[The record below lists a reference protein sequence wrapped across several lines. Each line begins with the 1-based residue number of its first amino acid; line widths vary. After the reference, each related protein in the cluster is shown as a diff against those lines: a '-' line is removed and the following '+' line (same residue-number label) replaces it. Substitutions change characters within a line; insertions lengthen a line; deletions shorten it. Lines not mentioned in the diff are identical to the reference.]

1 MRRGRTAGAGV
12 EVVVVGRGRTYR
24 RAVVTT
30 ATTILV
36 AITFTSGL
44 STPAGATAMVLADG
58 READGAAM
66 TTAQA
71 HVPYGAAPAAGRG
84 AEARGGAMVDGR
96 EARGSTTSDGR
107 GARGGATVGGRE
119 ARGGITADD
128 RKARG
133 GATADGREARGG
145 TPHGRGP
152 DGVATA
158 GRGDRGGITAGG
170 REARG
175 GTAADDREARG
186 GATAG
191 GREARGGTSHGRGP
205 DRAAKPYAPS
215 RRYPI
220 SVELASLSP
229 AVVRQGG
236 ELRISGR
243 VTNTSGRRVGAARI
257 GVRIGA
263 SGAIDTRGGLATVAR
278 RRPLTRAD
286 GPEVADRTA
295 RLAPLPTGAERG
307 FRLTVPVPD
316 LELDGAGAYA
326 LTVHVVGADGAGAGT
341 VLGLT
346 RTHLSAYPDATRLE
360 PLRTTVLWPVLDT
373 PRMEALTLRTQD
385 SVLPVFRDDQLT
397 AAFGPGGRLRRL
409 VEMGRGQ
416 PVTWVLDPDLIVQ
429 ARAMAAGYRVART
442 PGDTDPQ
449 QATEGKG
456 GEAAAGWLAALRAA
470 VRGREVIALPYADP
484 DLASLARG
492 GGAPLAGLLRR
503 ASRTGRRVVD
513 RALGVHARAG
523 VGWPA
528 GGELDDGIARYAKGL
543 GLDTV
548 LASGAGVAS
557 AGELVSEGATDD
569 GAVSLEGGTTA
580 LRYDAAIASQLFAS
594 HPAAGASGAPARL
607 RLRQRLLAET
617 LTAAR
622 ELPYAR
628 RELVM
633 VPPRRMPL
641 AVGRVL
647 LTVVAEGRKA
657 GWLEPAGFAAALRKP
672 TAGRLRGFDG
682 YPLARHASELPPSR
696 LAAVVRDRLRMRA
709 LAKVLS
715 DARAT
720 AASVRAALARSVAT
734 AWRADPAGAA
744 SYQRG
749 VSRYLTASIASVR
762 LVPKSTVVVTGG
774 SATIPVTV
782 DNGLQQDLT
791 GVELRVLSSR
801 PERLT
806 ARDRAMPVQA
816 SRAVSRTVRMRV
828 EAYANGPVRLTAQL
842 YTSADGRPWGAPMTF
857 TADVRSVPSGAV
869 IFVLGGT
876 ALIVLAVAFRL
887 RRTRRQ

>member
-1 MRRGRTAGAGV
+1 MGS
-12 EVVVVGRGRTYR
+12 GRTYG
-24 RAVVTT
+24 RAVVATV
-30 ATTILV
+30 TTILV
-36 AITFTSGL
+36 AITSVPATPTGPAEAVGPAPGRGTYGVTAAQGSSRAYGVTAAQGSSRAYGVTAAQGSSRAYGVTAAQGSSRTHDVTAAQGPSRAYGA
-44 STPAGATAMVLADG
+44 STP
-58 READGAAM
+58 
-66 TTAQA
+66 
-71 HVPYGAAPAAGRG
+71 H
-84 AEARGGAMVDGR
+84 
-96 EARGSTTSDGR
+96 S
-107 GARGGATVGGRE
+107 
-119 ARGGITADD
+119 
-128 RKARG
+128 
-133 GATADGREARGG
+133 
-145 TPHGRGP
+145 
-152 DGVATA
+152 
-158 GRGDRGGITAGG
+158 
-170 REARG
+170 
-175 GTAADDREARG
+175 
-186 GATAG
+186 
-191 GREARGGTSHGRGP
+191 
-205 DRAAKPYAPS
+205 PS
-215 RRYPI
+215 RSYPV
-220 SVELASLSP
+220 SVELASLTP
-229 AVVRQGG
+229 AVIRQGG

-243 VTNTSGRRVGAARI
+243 VTNTSGRRLGPAHI

-263 SGAIDTRGGLATVAR
+263 AGAIDTRGGLSTVAR
-278 RRPLTRAD
+278 RTPLTRAD
-286 GPEVADRTA
+286 GPEVAGRA
-295 RLAPLPTGAERG
+295 AHLAALPTGAERG

-316 LELDGAGAYA
+316 LELDDAGAYA
-326 LTVHVVGADGAGAGT
+326 LTVNVVREGGAGAGT

-360 PLRTTVLWPVLDT
+360 PLRTTVLWPVLDA

-385 SVLPVFRDDQLT
+385 SVLPVFRDDELT

-409 VEMGRGQ
+409 VEMGKGK

-442 PGDTDPQ
+442 PGDSDPQ
-449 QATEGKG
+449 EATEGEG
-456 GEAAAGWLAALRAA
+456 GETAADWLAALRAA
-470 VRGREVIALPYADP
+470 VRGREVIALPFADP

-492 GGAPLAGLLRR
+492 GGAPLTGLLRG
-503 ASRTGRRVVD
+503 ASRTGRSVVD
-513 RALGVHARAG
+513 RALGVHARTG

-528 GGELDDGIARYAKGL
+528 GGELDDGIARYAKEL

-557 AGELVSEGATDD
+557 EGELVSEGATDD

-580 LRYDAAIASQLFAS
+580 LRYDAAIAAQLFAS
-594 HPAAGASGAPARL
+594 HPAAGAAGEPARL
-607 RLRQRLLAET
+607 LLRQRLLAET

-633 VPPRRMPL
+633 VPPRRMSL
-641 AVGRVL
+641 AVARVL

-682 YPLARHASELPPSR
+682 YPLARHASELPPAR
-696 LAAVVRDRLRMRA
+696 LAAVVRDRRRMRA

-734 AWRADPAGAA
+734 AWRADQSGAA
-744 SYQRG
+744 SYQQG

-762 LVPKSTVVVTGG
+762 LVPKSMVVVAGG

-801 PERLT
+801 PERLN
-806 ARDRAMPVQA
+806 ARDRAMPVRA
-816 SRAVSRTVRMRV
+816 SRAVSRTVRIRV
-828 EAYANGPVRLTAQL
+828 KAYANGPVRLTAQL
-842 YTSADGRPWGAPMTF
+842 YTTADGLPWGAPMTF
-857 TADVRSVPSGAV
+857 TADVRSAPSGAV

-876 ALIVLAVAFRL
+876 ALIVLAAAFRP
-887 RRTRRQ
+887 RRARRR

>member
-1 MRRGRTAGAGV
+1 M
-12 EVVVVGRGRTYR
+12 VVVGRGRTYR
-24 RAVVTT
+24 RAVVAT
-30 ATTILV
+30 ATTVLV
-36 AITFTSGL
+36 AITSAL
-44 STPAGATAMVLADG
+44 STPAGAAAMVLADG
-58 READGAAM
+58 REVDGAAM
-66 TTAQA
+66 AAAQGR
-71 HVPYGAAPAAGRG
+71 VPYGAVPA
-84 AEARGGAMVDGR
+84 
-96 EARGSTTSDGR
+96 DGR
-107 GARGGATVGGRE
+107 GARGGTMADGRE
-119 ARGGITADD
+119 ARGGITAD
-128 RKARG
+128 
-133 GATADGREARGG
+133 
-145 TPHGRGP
+145 GRG
-152 DGVATA
+152 AH
-158 GRGDRGGITAGG
+158 
-170 REARG
+170 G
-175 GTAADDREARG
+175 GTAADGRGARG
-186 GATAG
+186 GTTAD
-191 GREARGGTSHGRGP
+191 GRQARDGTSHGRGP
-205 DRAAKPYAPS
+205 GGAAMDHAPS
-215 RRYPI
+215 PRYPV
-220 SVELASLSP
+220 SVELASLTP

-243 VTNTSGRRVGAARI
+243 VTNTSGRRLGAARI

-278 RRPLTRAD
+278 RTPLTRAD

-326 LTVHVVGADGAGAGT
+326 LTVHVVRADGAGAGT

-429 ARAMAAGYRVART
+429 AQAMAVGYRVART
-442 PGDTDPQ
+442 PGDPDPQ

-456 GEAAAGWLAALRAA
+456 GAAAEGWLAALRAA

-842 YTSADGRPWGAPMTF
+842 YTTADGRPWGAPMTF

-887 RRTRRQ
+887 RRTRRP

>member
-1 MRRGRTAGAGV
+1 M
-12 EVVVVGRGRTYR
+12 
-24 RAVVTT
+24 
-30 ATTILV
+30 
-36 AITFTSGL
+36 
-44 STPAGATAMVLADG
+44 
-58 READGAAM
+58 
-66 TTAQA
+66 AQ
-71 HVPYGAAPAAGRG
+71 GRG
-84 AEARGGAMVDGR
+84 AHRAAL
-96 EARGSTTSDGR
+96 ADGR
-107 GARGGATVGGRE
+107 GARGGTSEGRGPYGG
-119 ARGGITADD
+119 AVPADGRGAQGVTTAQGRGAHSAAPADG
-128 RKARG
+128 RGAHG
-133 GATADGREARGG
+133 GATADGREARAAA
-145 TPHGRGP
+145 PRGRGP
-152 DGVATA
+152 
-158 GRGDRGGITAGG
+158 GG
-170 REARG
+170 
-175 GTAADDREARG
+175 
-186 GATAG
+186 
-191 GREARGGTSHGRGP
+191 
-205 DRAAKPYAPS
+205 DRAAHARS
-215 RRYPI
+215 RRYPV
-220 SVELASLSP
+220 SVELASLTP
-229 AVVRQGG
+229 AVIRQGG

-243 VTNTSGRRVGAARI
+243 VTNTSGRRVGVARV

-278 RRPLTRAD
+278 RTPLTRAD

-326 LTVHVVGADGAGAGT
+326 LTVHVVRADGAGAGAGT

-373 PRMEALTLRTQD
+373 PRMEALALRTQD

-429 ARAMAAGYRVART
+429 ARAMVAGYRVART

-449 QATEGKG
+449 RATEGTG

-503 ASRTGRRVVD
+503 ASRTGRSVVD

-607 RLRQRLLAET
+607 LLRQRLLAET

-641 AVGRVL
+641 AVARVL

-682 YPLARHASELPPSR
+682 YPLARHAAELPPSR
-696 LAAVVRDRLRMRA
+696 LTAVVRDRLRMRA

-816 SRAVSRTVRMRV
+816 SRAVSRTVRIRV

-842 YTSADGRPWGAPMTF
+842 YTTTDGRPWGAPMMF

-887 RRTRRQ
+887 RRTRSR

>member
-1 MRRGRTAGAGV
+1 M
-12 EVVVVGRGRTYR
+12 GRGRTYR
-24 RAVVTT
+24 RAVVAT

-36 AITFTSGL
+36 AIASVL
-44 STPAGATAMVLADG
+44 STPAGAAAMVLADG
-58 READGAAM
+58 REVYGAAM
-66 TTAQA
+66 AA
-71 HVPYGAAPAAGRG
+71 APGRVPYGAP
-84 AEARGGAMVDGR
+84 E
-96 EARGSTTSDGR
+96 DGR
-107 GARGGATVGGRE
+107 GTRGGT
-119 ARGGITADD
+119 
-128 RKARG
+128 
-133 GATADGREARGG
+133 TADGREARDGTPEG
-145 TPHGRGP
+145 RGHYGAVPADGRGAHRAVTAHGRGAHGAVMPHGRGAHGAVTPHGRGAHRASTP
-152 DGVATA
+152 
-158 GRGDRGGITAGG
+158 
-170 REARG
+170 
-175 GTAADDREARG
+175 
-186 GATAG
+186 
-191 GREARGGTSHGRGP
+191 HGRGS
-205 DRAAKPYAPS
+205 DGAATAHAPS
-215 RRYPI
+215 RRYPV
-220 SVELASLSP
+220 SVELASLTP
-229 AVVRQGG
+229 AVIRQGG

-278 RRPLTRAD
+278 RTPLTRAD

-316 LELDGAGAYA
+316 LGLDGAGAYA

-360 PLRTTVLWPVLDT
+360 PLRTTVLWPVLET

-409 VEMGRGQ
+409 VEMGKGQ

-449 QATEGKG
+449 QATEGQG
-456 GEAAAGWLAALRAA
+456 GEAAVGWLAALRAA

-503 ASRTGRRVVD
+503 ASRTGRAVVD

-548 LASGAGVAS
+548 LASGAGVSS

-580 LRYDAAIASQLFAS
+580 LRYDAAIASQLFTS

-607 RLRQRLLAET
+607 LLRQRLLAET

-628 RELVM
+628 RGLVM
-633 VPPRRMPL
+633 VPPRRMAL

-682 YPLARHASELPPSR
+682 YPLARPASELPPSR

-801 PERLT
+801 PERLN

-816 SRAVSRTVRMRV
+816 SRAVSRTVRIRV

-842 YTSADGRPWGAPMTF
+842 YTTTDGRPWGAPMTF

-887 RRTRRQ
+887 RRTRAR

>member
-1 MRRGRTAGAGV
+1 MRRGRTADAGV
-12 EVVVVGRGRTYR
+12 EVVVVGRGGTYG
-24 RAVVTT
+24 RAVVATV
-30 ATTILV
+30 TTILV
-36 AITFTSGL
+36 AITSV
-44 STPAGATAMVLADG
+44 PAMPTGPARAVGPAPGHGTYDVTAARG
-58 READGAAM
+58 PSWAYGS
-66 TTAQA
+66 TTAQRLSWA
-71 HVPYGAAPAAGRG
+71 YGSSTPQSPSGSY
-84 AEARGGAMVDGR
+84 
-96 EARGSTTSDGR
+96 GSTTAQGPSR
-107 GARGGATVGGRE
+107 SP
-119 ARGGITADD
+119 
-128 RKARG
+128 
-133 GATADGREARGG
+133 G
-145 TPHGRGP
+145 T
-152 DGVATA
+152 
-158 GRGDRGGITAGG
+158 
-170 REARG
+170 
-175 GTAADDREARG
+175 TAAR
-186 GATAG
+186 
-191 GREARGGTSHGRGP
+191 S
-205 DRAAKPYAPS
+205 PS
-215 RRYPI
+215 RAYGSSTPQGPSRKYPV
-220 SVELASLSP
+220 SVELASLTP
-229 AVVRQGG
+229 AVIRQGG
-236 ELRISGR
+236 DLTISGR
-243 VTNTSGRRVGAARI
+243 VTNTSGRRLGPAHI

-263 SGAIDTRGGLATVAR
+263 SGAIDTRGGLSAVAR

-286 GPEVADRTA
+286 GPEVAGRTV
-295 RLAPLPTGAERG
+295 RLAALPTGAERG

-316 LELDGAGAYA
+316 LELDDAGAYA
-326 LTVHVVGADGAGAGT
+326 LTVNVVREGGAGAGT

-346 RTHLSAYPDATRLE
+346 RTHLSSYPDATRLE
-360 PLRTTVLWPVLDT
+360 PLRTTVLWPVLDA

-385 SVLPVFRDDQLT
+385 SVLPVFRDDELT

-409 VEMGRGQ
+409 VEMGKGQ

-442 PGDTDPQ
+442 PGDSDPQ
-449 QATEGKG
+449 EATEGEG
-456 GEAAAGWLAALRAA
+456 GEAAADWLAALRAA

-503 ASRTGRRVVD
+503 ASRTGRSVVD
-513 RALGVHARAG
+513 RALGVHARTG

-528 GGELDDGIARYAKGL
+528 GGELDDGIARYAKEL

-557 AGELVSEGATDD
+557 EGELVSEGATDD

-580 LRYDAAIASQLFAS
+580 LRYDAAIAAQLFAS
-594 HPAAGASGAPARL
+594 HPAAGAAGEPARL
-607 RLRQRLLAET
+607 LLRQRLLAET

-633 VPPRRMPL
+633 VPPRRMSL
-641 AVGRVL
+641 AVARVL

-657 GWLEPAGFAAALRKP
+657 GWLEPAGFTAALRKP

-682 YPLARHASELPPSR
+682 YPLARHASELPPAR
-696 LAAVVRDRLRMRA
+696 LAAVVRDRRRMRA

-734 AWRADPAGAA
+734 AWRADPSGAA
-744 SYQRG
+744 SYQEG
-749 VSRYLTASIASVR
+749 VSRYLTASVASVR
-762 LVPKSTVVVTGG
+762 LVPKSMVVVAGG

-801 PERLT
+801 PERLNT
-806 ARDRAMPVQA
+806 RDRAMPVRA
-816 SRAVSRTVRMRV
+816 SRAVSRTVRIRV
-828 EAYANGPVRLTAQL
+828 KAYANGPVRLTAQL
-842 YTSADGRPWGAPMTF
+842 YTTADGLPWGAPMTF

-876 ALIVLAVAFRL
+876 ALIVLAAAFRP
-887 RRTRRQ
+887 RRARRARRAPRG

>member
-1 MRRGRTAGAGV
+1 MRRERMAGAGV
-12 EVVVVGRGRTYR
+12 EVVVVGRGGTYGRT
-24 RAVVTT
+24 VVATV
-30 ATTILV
+30 TTILV
-36 AITFTSGL
+36 AITSAL
-44 STPAGATAMVLADG
+44 WTPAGPA
-58 READGAAM
+58 EAVGS
-66 TTAQA
+66 AQ
-71 HVPYGAAPAAGRG
+71 GRG
-84 AEARGGAMVDGR
+84 VHGGAMAYGCAVH
-96 EARGSTTSDGR
+96 
-107 GARGGATVGGRE
+107 GGV
-119 ARGGITADD
+119 TAYGC
-128 RKARG
+128 AVHG
-133 GATADGREARGG
+133 GATAYGREFRGG
-145 TPHGRGP
+145 AATQGRGP
-152 DGVATA
+152 S
-158 GRGDRGGITAGG
+158 
-170 REARG
+170 G
-175 GTAADDREARG
+175 GTAVSG
-186 GATAG
+186 CGVYGAA
-191 GREARGGTSHGRGP
+191 GTSHGRGSSAGSVVYGP
-205 DRAAKPYAPS
+205 GASGAVTASGREAHGASTAHGAPS
-215 RRYPI
+215 RRYPV
-220 SVELASLSP
+220 SVELASLTP

-236 ELRISGR
+236 ELRVSGR
-243 VTNTSGRRVGAARI
+243 VTNTSGRRLGAVRI

-263 SGAIDTRGGLATVAR
+263 SGAIDTRGELSAVAR
-278 RRPLTRAD
+278 RTPLTRAD
-286 GPEVADRTA
+286 GPEVANRTA
-295 RLAPLPTGAERG
+295 RLAPLETGAERG

-326 LTVHVVGADGAGAGT
+326 LTVNVVRADGARAGT

-360 PLRTTVLWPVLDT
+360 PLRTTVLWPVLDA
-373 PRMEALTLRTQD
+373 PRIEALTLRTQD
-385 SVLPVFRDDQLT
+385 SVLPVFRDDELT

-409 VEMGRGQ
+409 VEMGKGQ

-429 ARAMAAGYRVART
+429 AQAMADGYRVART
-442 PGDTDPQ
+442 PGDSDPR
-449 QATEGKG
+449 QAAEGEG
-456 GEAAAGWLAALRAA
+456 GEAAADWLAALRTA

-484 DLASLARG
+484 DLTSLARG
-492 GGAPLAGLLRR
+492 GGAPLTGLLRR
-503 ASRTGRRVVD
+503 ASRTGRSVVD

-528 GGELDDGIARYAKGL
+528 GGELDDRIARYAKKL

-548 LASGAGVAS
+548 LASGAGVAT

-580 LRYDAAIASQLFAS
+580 LRYDAAIASLLFAS

-607 RLRQRLLAET
+607 LLRQRLLAET

-622 ELPYAR
+622 ELPNAR

-641 AVGRVL
+641 AVARVL

-657 GWLEPAGFAAALRKP
+657 GWLAPAGFAAALRKP

-682 YPLARHASELPPSR
+682 YPLARHAAELPPDR
-696 LAAVVRDRLRMRA
+696 LAAVVRDRRRMRA

-762 LVPKSTVVVTGG
+762 LVPKSTVVVAGG

-806 ARDRAMPVQA
+806 ARDRAVPVQA
-816 SRAVSRTVRMRV
+816 SRAVSRTVRIRV
-828 EAYANGPVRLTAQL
+828 EAYANGPVLLTARL
-842 YTSADGRPWGAPMTF
+842 YTTADGRPWGAPMTF

-869 IFVLGGT
+869 LFVLGGT
-876 ALIVLAVAFRL
+876 GLIVLAVAFRL
-887 RRTRRQ
+887 RRARRR

>member
-24 RAVVTT
+24 RAVVAT

-36 AITFTSGL
+36 AITSAL
-44 STPAGATAMVLADG
+44 STPAGAAAMVLADG
-58 READGAAM
+58 REVDGAAV
-66 TTAQA
+66 TAVQGR
-71 HVPYGAAPAAGRG
+71 VPYGAVPA
-84 AEARGGAMVDGR
+84 
-96 EARGSTTSDGR
+96 DGR
-107 GARGGATVGGRE
+107 GPDGTTADSRE
-119 ARGGITADD
+119 ARGGTTAGS
-128 RKARG
+128 REARG
-133 GATADGREARGG
+133 GTAAGSREARGG

-152 DGVATA
+152 
-158 GRGDRGGITAGG
+158 
-170 REARG
+170 
-175 GTAADDREARG
+175 G
-186 GATAG
+186 GAAMD
-191 GREARGGTSHGRGP
+191 H
-205 DRAAKPYAPS
+205 APS
-215 RRYPI
+215 RRYPV
-220 SVELASLSP
+220 SVELASLTP

-278 RRPLTRAD
+278 RTLLTRAD

-326 LTVHVVGADGAGAGT
+326 LTVHVVRADGAGAGT

-429 ARAMAAGYRVART
+429 ARAMAVGYRVART

-456 GEAAAGWLAALRAA
+456 GAAAAGWLAALRAA

-503 ASRTGRRVVD
+503 ASRTGRRAVD
-513 RALGVHARAG
+513 RVLGVHARAG

-672 TAGRLRGFDG
+672 TTGRLRGFDG

-720 AASVRAALARSVAT
+720 AASVGAALARSVAT

-816 SRAVSRTVRMRV
+816 SRAVSRTVRIRV

-842 YTSADGRPWGAPMTF
+842 YTTADGRPWGAPMTF

-887 RRTRRQ
+887 RRTRRP